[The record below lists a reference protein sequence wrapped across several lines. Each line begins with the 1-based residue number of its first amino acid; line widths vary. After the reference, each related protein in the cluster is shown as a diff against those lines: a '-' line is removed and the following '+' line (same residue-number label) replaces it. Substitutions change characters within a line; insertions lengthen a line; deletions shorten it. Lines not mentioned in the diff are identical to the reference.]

1 MKAVT
6 ATDES
11 KSDSKDAKII
21 DMPLFLINNTDGF
34 IKIYLN
40 IEVIEMK

>member
-1 MKAVT
+1 MINKQNVPP
-6 ATDES
+6 
-11 KSDSKDAKII
+11 I